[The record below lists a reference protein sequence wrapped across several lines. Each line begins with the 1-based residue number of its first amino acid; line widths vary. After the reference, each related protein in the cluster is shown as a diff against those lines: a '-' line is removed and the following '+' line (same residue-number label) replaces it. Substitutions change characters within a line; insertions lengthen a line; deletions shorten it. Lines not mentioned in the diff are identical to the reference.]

1 MAHTS
6 AQEKAKRQTFSQIS
20 LCVISIQ
27 MIMYSIYS
35 DGLSLD
41 CHDMSMQNISK
52 VLKAYI
58 VLCIALLMYTH
69 KIVGHAVFQKLML
82 ARRQHFLALNKI

>member
-20 LCVISIQ
+20 LGVISIQ
-27 MIMYSIYS
+27 MIMYYIYS

-41 CHDMSMQNISK
+41 CHDMCMQKYIESLESLNSFVHIPA
-52 VLKAYI
+52 KAR
-58 VLCIALLMYTH
+58 T
-69 KIVGHAVFQKLML
+69 
-82 ARRQHFLALNKI
+82 